1 MTYRKGTSIEKEEED
16 DLAAAPAINGEK
28 QQALLLKLCRSR
40 VIIGT
45 VSCQWVSTHTILVIE
60 QVRFALPVHDTARDP
75 DIVRIIRL
83 LLFGDVTDST
93 GMVQALVARRRSRL
107 RHQRK
112 LYNNWQTTKL
122 SFRSVSS

>member
-1 MTYRKGTSIEKEEED
+1 M
-16 DLAAAPAINGEK
+16 AAAPVINREK
-28 QQALLLKLCRSR
+28 GQALLLKLCCSR
-40 VIIGT
+40 VIIST
-45 VSCQWVSTHTILVIE
+45 VSCQWVSTHTILIIE
-60 QVRFALPVHDTARDP
+60 QVRFVLPVHDTARDP
-75 DIVRIIRL
+75 DIVRILRL
-83 LLFGDVTDST
+83 LSFGDVTDST